1 MNREACF
8 SVPFQLKAI
17 LDGYFHSTYDP
28 SRDPK
33 LILHVN
39 AWNTCPEY
47 LSNDGHHPAC
57 ARSHADPAESQECSL
72 PAGLYHSLCSPSW
85 CSASLCHWALPGN
98 LGLALISPVHSVL
111 CHLHLKQLLK
121 ARMIL
126 FFSNTICILVM
137 PTLLRESAE

>member
-17 LDGYFHSTYDP
+17 LDGYFHSTYDQ

-47 LSNDGHHPAC
+47 LSNDGHHPTC
-57 ARSHADPAESQECSL
+57 ARSYADPAESQECSL
-72 PAGLYHSLCSPSW
+72 PAGLYHSLCSPFR
-85 CSASLCHWALPGN
+85 CSASLWHWALPDN

-111 CHLHLKQLLK
+111 CHLHRKLLFLKQEWFY
-121 ARMIL
+121 
-126 FFSNTICILVM
+126 FFLIQFVSL
-137 PTLLRESAE
+137 